1 MGAHDADAEV
11 PAEIRPAD
19 EVARRAL
26 ALFAVVGTAL
36 GVPRD
41 DATSWL
47 RTEELWDAL
56 TPHELAYLEQTNP
69 PRQAH
74 INFGWQS
81 ERLIVL
87 LWALGKIPELPDSA
101 TQCDTSLF
109 KSVLLPLT
117 NTATRAFVAQAM
129 LIDEERLWKQA
140 ESYLDDHW
148 KARDA
153 QIHGRPMPPGIDI
166 EIVQE
171 RHHAINWITGYD
183 GLPWDE
189 VTTDT

>member
-1 MGAHDADAEV
+1 MVAGNTEGGAQD
-11 PAEIRPAD
+11 EIRPAQ
-19 EVARRAL
+19 EVARRGL

-36 GVPRD
+36 GLSRD
-41 DATSWL
+41 EAISWL
-47 RTEELWDAL
+47 RTEELWPAL
-56 TPHELAYLEQTNP
+56 TPHEVAYLEQTDP
-69 PRQAH
+69 PRRGL

-81 ERLIVL
+81 ERLTVL

-109 KSVLLPLT
+109 KSVLPPFART
-117 NTATRAFVAQAM
+117 STRAFISLAT
-129 LIDEERLWKQA
+129 LIDEERLWEQA
-140 ESYLDDHW
+140 DSYLEDHW

-153 QIHGRPMPPGIDI
+153 RLHGRPTPPGIDI

-183 GLPWDE
+183 SLPWDE